1 MKTKLFALL
10 LTAIASLGLH
20 AQSKYMTRDGYVR
33 FFSTTPVEDIEAVNN
48 QMSSVFD
55 EASFNIVFQVPIK
68 GFQFEKALMQE
79 HFNENYMES
88 NKIPNATFKG
98 LVEGIQDLKAL
109 NEDGTDVR
117 LKGTLTIH
125 GVSQDV
131 SETFTLRM
139 VDGKLRLVGSF
150 TVSPKDYE
158 IAIPSAVRDKI
169 AETIE
174 VTIKAEYVQR

>member
-1 MKTKLFALL
+1 MKTPL
-10 LTAIASLGLH
+10 LTLFLSTFLALSLS

-88 NKIPNATFKG
+88 SKIPNATFKG
-98 LVEGIQDLKAL
+98 LIEGITDLQAL
-109 NEDGTDVR
+109 NEDGMEVT

-131 SETFTLRM
+131 SETFTMRM
-139 VDGKLRLVGSF
+139 VDGKLRLAGTF

-169 AETIE
+169 ADTIE
-174 VTIKAEYVQR
+174 VTVKAAYAQR